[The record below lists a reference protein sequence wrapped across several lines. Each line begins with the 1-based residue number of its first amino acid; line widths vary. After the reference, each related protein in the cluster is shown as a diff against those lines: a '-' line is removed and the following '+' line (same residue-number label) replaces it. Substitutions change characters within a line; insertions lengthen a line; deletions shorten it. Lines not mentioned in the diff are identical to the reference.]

1 MPADRQA
8 LPASR
13 DRDRHAQPLTASGG
27 GSYHPPMLSSLRVH
41 LMVLALGCLGASPAW
56 AQQQLVIPPGQER
69 LLGAMV
75 GQGDVEL
82 AGCRLRRAAAQK
94 GYVIVEYG
102 CQGVTAPVR
111 LVLYPPTYT
120 GEAAARTE
128 KFALAAA
135 PGTTLP
141 AGLADAVAERIA
153 KGERRWYWLE
163 VQGEI
168 GADAPIEPTAPLPPE
183 KTAGDAELDPEL
195 VALFERGLKL
205 YSEKRHGEAL
215 ALFLELAAKNPHFA
229 GALGMVVANLA
240 PTHPDAEGVAA
251 YTAKADAAPDDLLAQ
266 FVAGVA
272 AHYSAHYTA
281 RTPEQKRALYE
292 TSIRYLERTRPAFDF
307 EPRTFIYLAVSHF
320 RLGHQEQAEAL
331 IEQAVRIGDQD
342 PDAYYCRAEIMHR
355 SNTER
360 ALSDLD
366 KYLEMTEKF
375 RAAGGWVADT
385 KVARVKAMQAHLRRV
400 MAGEEKL
407 ADIFDPLASDTP
419 TGELALTG
427 DARAPA
433 PTADPPLPPAEPLPV
448 EVLVRS
454 PERYGQMVLL
464 AALGFGLL
472 LGAGAWL
479 WRRKGARPS

>member
-1 MPADRQA
+1 MTVGAGR
-8 LPASR
+8 
-13 DRDRHAQPLTASGG
+13 
-27 GSYHPPMLSSLRVH
+27 SYHPPMLSGLKARLVIA
-41 LMVLALGCLGASPAW
+41 ALGLLGSAPAL

-82 AGCRLRRAAAQK
+82 AGCRMRRAAVQK
-94 GYVIVEYG
+94 GYVVVEYG
-102 CQGVTAPVR
+102 CPGSDAAVR

-120 GEAAARTE
+120 GEVAARTE

-141 AGLADAVAERIA
+141 AGLADAVAERIK

-168 GADAPIEPTAPLPPE
+168 GANAPIEPTAPLPPE
-183 KTAGDAELDPEL
+183 KAPDGAELDPEL

-215 ALFLELAAKNPHFA
+215 ALFLDLAAKNPRF
-229 GALGMVVANLA
+229 GGTLGMVVANLA

-251 YTAKADAAPDDLLAQ
+251 YTDKADAAPDDLLAQ

-307 EPRTFIYLAVSHF
+307 EPRTFIYLGVSHY

-331 IEQAVRIGDQD
+331 IEQAVTIGDQD

-355 SNTER
+355 TNTQR

-400 MAGEEKL
+400 EAGEEKL
-407 ADIFDPLASDTP
+407 VDIFDPLASDTP
-419 TGELALTG
+419 TGEQALG
-427 DARAPA
+427 AQPEAAAAIAEP
-433 PTADPPLPPAEPLPV
+433 PPLPAQPLPV

-454 PERYGQMVLL
+454 PERYGQLVLL
-464 AALGFGLL
+464 AALGFGLI
-472 LGAGAWL
+472 LGTGAWL
-479 WRRKGARPS
+479 WRRRGARPS